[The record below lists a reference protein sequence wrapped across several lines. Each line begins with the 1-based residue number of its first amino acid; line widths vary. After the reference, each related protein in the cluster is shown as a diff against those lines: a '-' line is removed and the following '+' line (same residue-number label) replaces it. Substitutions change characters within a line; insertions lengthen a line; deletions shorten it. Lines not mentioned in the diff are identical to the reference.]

1 MGMKTTIL
9 LKALNLTNSKMFTKA
24 VAAKYNPS
32 NVKTTSF
39 NFRHIA
45 QYFLLSDKSGVLQ
58 SISERTNQD
67 LDLDEV
73 FKFIDRTSS
82 SVGQQYLYY
91 LLGSIPSDLTRA
103 DRLEHRI
110 NIFTANPDLKVKVQS
125 GLSGMN
131 NNDAYYISS
140 LFLHEYIKQPK
151 WFWVVPMLSLVS
163 VCSAFLSFI
172 YPQFLIAL
180 ILLLAVNFVFHYWN
194 KNNLYKYASSIP
206 QLLKMNALARNI
218 LTYPV
223 FDEENSS
230 LVGAVKMLDRMSLSM
245 SIFKLEAKL
254 QSEIGMLVEYLVE
267 LIKALFLIEPLILF
281 STLKT
286 LDSRRDQIKEVFDFI
301 GEIDSALSIEALRQ
315 SSPQFCVPSISTT
328 EKQLS
333 ISGVYHP
340 LVFGAIPND
349 ICCNQKSV
357 LLTGSN
363 MSGKSTFIRTIG
375 INVLLGQTINTCF
388 AKEFTMPR
396 TKIHS
401 AIRVTDDL
409 LDEKSYYLE
418 EVLSIKNLL
427 DESTSGTANLFLLD
441 ELFKGTNTVE
451 RIAAGKSVLSYL
463 TNGSSI
469 VFVATHDLELA
480 DFLNN
485 SFDLYHF
492 SEVIDQGRIL
502 FDYKLKQGNL
512 ESTNAIRILEL
523 CGYPSQVV
531 DEAIRIADQLRMKNF
546 VRGTSGKH
554 DPQFGNSNK
563 V

>member
-1 MGMKTTIL
+1 L
-9 LKALNLTNSKMFTKA
+9 
-24 VAAKYNPS
+24 
-32 NVKTTSF
+32 
-39 NFRHIA
+39 
-45 QYFLLSDKSGVLQ
+45 
-58 SISERTNQD
+58 
-67 LDLDEV
+67 
-73 FKFIDRTSS
+73 
-82 SVGQQYLYY
+82 
-91 LLGSIPSDLTRA
+91 
-103 DRLEHRI
+103 
-110 NIFTANPDLKVKVQS
+110 
-125 GLSGMN
+125 
-131 NNDAYYISS
+131 
-140 LFLHEYIKQPK
+140 
-151 WFWVVPMLSLVS
+151 
-163 VCSAFLSFI
+163 
-172 YPQFLIAL
+172 
-180 ILLLAVNFVFHYWN
+180 
-194 KNNLYKYASSIP
+194 
-206 QLLKMNALARNI
+206 
-218 LTYPV
+218 
-223 FDEENSS
+223 
-230 LVGAVKMLDRMSLSM
+230 
-245 SIFKLEAKL
+245 
-254 QSEIGMLVEYLVE
+254 
-267 LIKALFLIEPLILF
+267 
-281 STLKT
+281 
-286 LDSRRDQIKEVFDFI
+286 RRDQIKEVFDFI